1 MSSHSHTHAI
11 LGNYIRKLSKVKLKA
26 MTKFDLAVNIPYT
39 YTGYN
44 KWILFEYNYEI
55 SVYFT

>member
-1 MSSHSHTHAI
+1 MLFNFLFFLCFLQMSSHTHTHAI

-26 MTKFDLAVNIPYT
+26 IAKFELAVNISYT

-44 KWILFEYNYEI
+44 K
-55 SVYFT
+55 